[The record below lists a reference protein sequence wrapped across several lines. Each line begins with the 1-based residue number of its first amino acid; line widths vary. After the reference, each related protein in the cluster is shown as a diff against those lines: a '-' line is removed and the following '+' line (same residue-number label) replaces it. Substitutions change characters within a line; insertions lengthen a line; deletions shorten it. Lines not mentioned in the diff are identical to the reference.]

1 MRCPSCSGLRTISY
15 RNRDTDARCLDCRRG
30 EIVRR
35 ETYWDW
41 WLERFSAAECAAMA
55 RAIWGSGRHL
65 ELRDA
70 TDLSYG
76 TRPKQDDDGAAEF
89 CLDAVRD
96 VSFQGVHRGVH
107 HGSIRDTPCTPEP
120 HS

>member
-15 RNRDTDARCLDCRRG
+15 RNRDTAALCPDCRRG

-55 RAIWGSGRHL
+55 RAIWGPTERRKGPGSPYGLPGPHAKEEPPQ
-65 ELRDA
+65 EL
-70 TDLSYG
+70 
-76 TRPKQDDDGAAEF
+76 F
-89 CLDAVRD
+89 
-96 VSFQGVHRGVH
+96 RGVTLADA
-107 HGSIRDTPCTPEP
+107 RA
-120 HS
+120 

>member
-1 MRCPSCSGLRTISY
+1 MKCEPPKRGGRGGRTQAEPEEVAVVRCPSCSGLRTISY

-55 RAIWGSGRHL
+55 RAIWGSSMAGSRN
-65 ELRDA
+65 DA
-70 TDLSYG
+70 RVTM
-76 TRPKQDDDGAAEF
+76 RPA
-89 CLDAVRD
+89 RM
-96 VSFQGVHRGVH
+96 
-107 HGSIRDTPCTPEP
+107 
-120 HS
+120 

>member
-1 MRCPSCSGLRTISY
+1 MAVSAGRTGAEREELAVVSCPSCSGLRTISY

-55 RAIWGSGRHL
+55 RAIWGTNGRTSPT
-65 ELRDA
+65 A
-70 TDLSYG
+70 Y
-76 TRPKQDDDGAAEF
+76 A
-89 CLDAVRD
+89 
-96 VSFQGVHRGVH
+96 
-107 HGSIRDTPCTPEP
+107 GS
-120 HS
+120 